1 MKLSK
6 KAILFLSFL
15 LISFCGN
22 NDEINESTNNSNLQ
36 TPNEKV
42 EDSNQEENSSQE
54 KGSSLQEAI
63 DEIIQTQNLEIIEHI
78 GEDKGFKTLGGWN
91 MIDREGV
98 ILRKK

>member
-54 KGSSLQEAI
+54 KGRSLQEAI
-63 DEIIQTQNLEIIEHI
+63 EEIAGIRQRENIELSAI
-78 GEDKGFKTLGGWN
+78 
-91 MIDREGV
+91 RA
-98 ILRKK
+98 R

>member
-63 DEIIQTQNLEIIEHI
+63 DEIIQEP
-78 GEDKGFKTLGGWN
+78 LGGAHRDHN
-91 MIDREGV
+91 RAISELGNVLDFSFKVFLEYP
-98 ILRKK
+98 

>member
-22 NDEINESTNNSNLQ
+22 NEEINESNKNSNLQ
-36 TPNEKV
+36 TSNEKV

-63 DEIIQTQNLEIIEHI
+63 DEIIQEFPDGLVSFLSKEER
-78 GEDKGFKTLGGWN
+78 DCLS
-91 MIDREGV
+91 
-98 ILRKK
+98 

>member
-42 EDSNQEENSSQE
+42 EDSNQEENSSQDQ
-54 KGSSLQEAI
+54 K
-63 DEIIQTQNLEIIEHI
+63 
-78 GEDKGFKTLGGWN
+78 
-91 MIDREGV
+91 
-98 ILRKK
+98 